1 MEKEPPRTLAFLQH
15 IARYGVPRK
24 HYSTGATN
32 VTYQQHKTGREE
44 RAAVLGKHDGFRGCT
59 IWFTGLSG
67 AGKTTIAFA
76 VEKILTQM
84 GIPCC
89 GLDGDNV
96 RHGLCKNL
104 GFSKEERS
112 ENIRR
117 VAEVSKLFADQGL
130 VCLASFISPFRVDR
144 EEARKIHE
152 NDNLGFFEVYVST
165 SLQECEKRDPK

>member
-1 MEKEPPRTLAFLQH
+1 
-15 IARYGVPRK
+15 
-24 HYSTGATN
+24 
-32 VTYQQHKTGREE
+32 
-44 RAAVLGKHDGFRGCT
+44 
-59 IWFTGLSG
+59 
-67 AGKTTIAFA
+67 
-76 VEKILTQM
+76 M

-96 RHGLCKNL
+96 RHSLCKNL

-152 NDNLGFFEVYVST
+152 N
-165 SLQECEKRDPK
+165 

>member
-1 MEKEPPRTLAFLQH
+1 MQQHTNTMEPLHEH
-15 IARYGVPRK
+15 ENVEDYPRK
-24 HYSTGATN
+24 RIKSSHYSTGATN

-44 RAAVLGKHDGFRGCT
+44 RAAVLGKHGGFRGCT

-112 ENIRR
+112 ENIR
-117 VAEVSKLFADQGL
+117 
-130 VCLASFISPFRVDR
+130 
-144 EEARKIHE
+144 
-152 NDNLGFFEVYVST
+152 
-165 SLQECEKRDPK
+165 